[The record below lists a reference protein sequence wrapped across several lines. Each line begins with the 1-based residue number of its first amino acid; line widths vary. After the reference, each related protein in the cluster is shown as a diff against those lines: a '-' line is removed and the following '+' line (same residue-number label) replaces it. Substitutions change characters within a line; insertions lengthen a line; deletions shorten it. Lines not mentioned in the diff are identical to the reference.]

1 MMESVLAVAYREG
14 LLMRRRSGRL
24 LAAMAVSPLLYLVTF
39 GHGVGRFVEVGGVAY
54 AAFLL
59 PGLAAMS
66 SMTQSF
72 ALASDINI
80 ARFYWRIFE
89 EIQAAPVSPAA
100 YVLGEIT
107 AGVLRGLAAAAMV
120 MGLGVAFG
128 LRGNLGPAFWLAVG
142 LNAFFFANTA
152 VAVAM
157 CVRSHGD
164 QALLSNFVITPMAFL
179 GGTFFPVD
187 HLPGWARIT
196 VDCIPL
202 TQASRTIRQAWLGQP
217 VDGWRLGLL
226 AVMGLG
232 AYGLAVW
239 LTRRAGD

>member
-1 MMESVLAVAYREG
+1 MIRAAWAVAYREL
-14 LLMRRRSGRL
+14 LLMRCRAGRL
-24 LAAMAVSPLLYLVTF
+24 LAGMAVSPLLYLVTF
-39 GHGVGRFVEVGGVAY
+39 GHGVGRFVDVDGVGY

-59 PGLAAMS
+59 PGLAAMG

-89 EIQAAPVSPAA
+89 EIQAAPVSARS
-100 YVLGEIT
+100 YVLGEIA
-107 AGVLRGLAAAAMV
+107 AGILRGLGAAAV
-120 MGLGVAFG
+120 VVGLGLVFG
-128 LRGNLGPAFWLAVG
+128 LPGHPGLSFWTAVT

-157 CVRSHGD
+157 VVRSHGD
-164 QALLSNFVITPMAFL
+164 QAMLSNFVITPMAFL

-187 HLPGWARIT
+187 RLPAWARLA

-202 TQASRTIRQAWLGQP
+202 THASHVIRQAFLGQP
-217 VDGWRLGLL
+217 VDAWRIWLL
-226 AVMGLG
+226 AVMGV
-232 AYGLAVW
+232 LAFAVAVF
-239 LTRRAGD
+239 LTRRAID

>member
-1 MMESVLAVAYREG
+1 MIRDAWAVTFREL

-24 LAAMAVSPLLYLVTF
+24 LAAMAVSPVLYLVTF
-39 GHGVGRFVEVGGVAY
+39 GHGVGRFVSVDGVGY

-72 ALASDINI
+72 ALSSDINI

-89 EIQAAPVSPAA
+89 EIQASPVPPRS
-100 YVLGEIT
+100 YVLGEIL
-107 AGVLRGLAAAAMV
+107 AGMIRGMTAAAV
-120 MGLGVAFG
+120 VVGLGMAFG
-128 LRGNLGPAFWLAVG
+128 LWGHLGGLFWLAVAG
-142 LNAFFFANTA
+142 NAFFFSNAA

-179 GGTFFPVD
+179 GGTFFSVER
-187 HLPGWARIT
+187 LPDWARLA
-196 VDCIPL
+196 VDLIPL
-202 TQASRTIRQAWLGQP
+202 THASRTIRQAFLGQP
-217 VDGWRLGLL
+217 VDAWRLALL
-226 AVMGLG
+226 AIMGVL
-232 AYGLAVW
+232 AFWLAVF
-239 LTRRAGD
+239 LTRRAVD

>member
-1 MMESVLAVAYREG
+1 MIRAAWAVAFREL

-24 LAAMAVSPLLYLVTF
+24 LTAMAVSPLLYLITF
-39 GHGVGRFVEVGGVAY
+39 GHGVGRFVDVDGVGY

-89 EIQAAPVSPAA
+89 EIQAAPVPASS
-100 YVLGEIT
+100 YVLGEIL
-107 AGVLRGLAAAAMV
+107 AGMVRGVGAAAV
-120 MGLGVAFG
+120 VIGLGLVFG
-128 LRGNLGPAFWLAVG
+128 LRGHAGPVFWTAVA

-157 CVRSHGD
+157 LVRSHGD

-187 HLPGWARIT
+187 RLPAWARAA

-202 TQASRTIRQAWLGQP
+202 THASRTIRQAFLGQP
-217 VDGWRLGLL
+217 VDAWRLGLL
-226 AVMGLG
+226 AVMGLI
-232 AYGLAVW
+232 AFRLAVF
-239 LTRRAGD
+239 LTRKAVD

>member
-1 MMESVLAVAYREG
+1 MIRAAWAVAYREL
-14 LLMRRRSGRL
+14 LLMRRRFGRL
-24 LAAMAVSPLLYLVTF
+24 LTAMAVSPLLYLVTF
-39 GHGVGRFVEVGGVAY
+39 GHGVGRWVNVDGVGY

-89 EIQAAPVSPAA
+89 EIQAAPVPPRS
-100 YVLGEIT
+100 YVLGEIL
-107 AGVLRGLAAAAMV
+107 AGMIRGVASAAVV
-120 MGLGVAFG
+120 MGLGLLFG
-128 LRGNLGPAFWLAVG
+128 LHGHLGPYFWTAVG
-142 LNAFFFANTA
+142 LNAFFFSNTA

-157 CVRSHGD
+157 LVRSHGD

-187 HLPGWARIT
+187 RLPEWARLA
-196 VDCIPL
+196 VDLIPL
-202 TQASRTIRQAWLGQP
+202 THASRTIRQAFLGQT
-217 VDGWRLGLL
+217 VDVWRLVLLAIMGLL
-226 AVMGLG
+226 AFLI
-232 AYGLAVW
+232 AVS
-239 LTRRAGD
+239 LTRKAVD

>member
-1 MMESVLAVAYREG
+1 MIRAAWAVAFREL

-24 LAAMAVSPLLYLVTF
+24 FTAMAVSPLLYLITF
-39 GHGVGRFVEVGGVAY
+39 GHGVGRFVDVDGVTY

-89 EIQAAPVSPAA
+89 EIQAAPVPAHS
-100 YVLGEIT
+100 YVLGEIL
-107 AGVLRGLAAAAMV
+107 AGMVRGVGAAAV
-120 MGLGVAFG
+120 VIVLGLVFG
-128 LRGNLGPAFWLAVG
+128 LRGHAGPAFWTAVA

-157 CVRSHGD
+157 LVRSHGD

-179 GGTFFPVD
+179 GGTFFPVNR
-187 HLPGWARIT
+187 LPEWARVA

-202 TQASRTIRQAWLGQP
+202 THASRTIRQAFLGQP
-217 VDGWRLGLL
+217 VDAWRLGLL
-226 AVMGLG
+226 AVMGLL
-232 AYGLAVW
+232 AFMLAVF
-239 LTRRAGD
+239 LTRKAVD

>member
-1 MMESVLAVAYREG
+1 MIRDAWAVTFREL

-39 GHGVGRFVEVGGVAY
+39 GHGVGRFVDVDGLGY

-66 SMTQSF
+66 SMTQAF

-89 EIQAAPVSPAA
+89 EIQASPVSPAA
-100 YVLGEIT
+100 YVLGEML
-107 AGVLRGLAAAAMV
+107 AGLLRGVAGAAMV
-120 MGLGVAFG
+120 MLLGLPFG
-128 LRGNLGPAFWLAVG
+128 LCGHLGPVFWLAVAE
-142 LNAFFFANTA
+142 NAFFFANTA

-187 HLPGWARIT
+187 RLPAWARLA

-202 TQASRTIRQAWLGQP
+202 THASRTIRQAWLGQP
-217 VDGWRLGLL
+217 VDAWRLVLL
-226 AVMGLG
+226 AAMGLFALG
-232 AYGLAVW
+232 IAVT
-239 LTRRAGD
+239 LTRRAID